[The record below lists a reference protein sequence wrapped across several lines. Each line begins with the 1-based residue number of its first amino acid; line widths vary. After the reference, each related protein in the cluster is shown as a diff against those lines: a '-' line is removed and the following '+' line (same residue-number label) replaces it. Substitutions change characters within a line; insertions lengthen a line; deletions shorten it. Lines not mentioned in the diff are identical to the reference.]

1 MNPFRAAISFL
12 VAYLMA
18 APLTTRISL
27 NFTETDWSSA
37 ATYAWWLFA
46 PFIWVFIVLCAAG
59 SAFGIIYLG
68 AALIDSK
75 NANARVAK
83 MRSRAADLSRSIN

>member
-1 MNPFRAAISFL
+1 MNPFRAATSFL
-12 VAYLMA
+12 LAYLMA

-27 NFTETDWSSA
+27 NFVETDWSSA

-46 PFIWVFIVLCAAG
+46 PFIWVILLVCVGGA
-59 SAFGIIYLG
+59 AFGLFYI
-68 AALIDSK
+68 AAVLIDRK

-83 MRSRAADLSRSIN
+83 LRSRASDLRRSIN